1 MESILATLASKIG
14 WVGFG
19 AAVPLV
25 LILARKQLPKMAGK
39 WVAGLLGDGLGALDK
54 ITDPKEKELVHAIAV
69 AVVKWAEYKI
79 PEKGAG
85 RARYEAAAQKLCAL
99 LPFLK
104 GRDADI
110 ATIIENAVAAMD
122 DELKKAAEANASKA
136 IAEPK

>member
-1 MESILATLASKIG
+1 MEAILATIAGKIG
-14 WVGFG
+14 WVGLG
-19 AAVPLV
+19 AAIPV
-25 LILARKQLPKMAGK
+25 LMVIARKQLPKMAGK

-79 PEKGAG
+79 PEKGQG
-85 RARYEAAAQKLCAL
+85 RERYAAAAAKLCAL
-99 LPFLK
+99 LPFLR

-122 DELKKAAEANASKA
+122 DELKRAAEAAGADEVK
-136 IAEPK
+136 